1 VVKRGNIWRKGLIG
15 FLFVALLIGV
25 VGVTPISAQEKPIK
39 IGYLAALTGD
49 WAAYGQTEE
58 KSAKL
63 AVDEIN
69 AKGGVLGRKIEL
81 VVYDFRTR
89 AEDAVNAVRRMI
101 EEDKVVALV
110 GANGSGINIATA
122 PLVNR
127 YGVAQIGTVSTN
139 PLVTVDEKG
148 NVRPF
153 SFRICFT
160 DPYQG
165 KLIAYFA
172 AKELGRMNAA
182 ILYDVGND
190 YSHGL
195 REFFMA
201 SYGGYGGTVV
211 ADLGFRGGQDV
222 DFRAQLTEIRDKKA
236 DVLILPNM
244 GKEMALIMKQAREL
258 GMNEI
263 VFVGGDGYGE
273 FMWEIAG
280 DAMENSYWINHVAP
294 EDPAMQLFF
303 KAYKEKWNDECKEF
317 VNGVLGY
324 DSVYWLVDAIARA
337 GSDDP
342 KAIRDALAATSNLA
356 LHHATITID
365 PANNTPKDKDG
376 VVLVAKEGRGQFY
389 KKIKP

>member
-1 VVKRGNIWRKGLIG
+1 
-15 FLFVALLIGV
+15 
-25 VGVTPISAQEKPIK
+25 
-39 IGYLAALTGD
+39 
-49 WAAYGQTEE
+49 YGQTEE

-122 PLVNR
+122 PLFNR

-139 PLVTVDEKG
+139 PLVTVAEKG

-201 SYGGYGGTVV
+201 SYGG
-211 ADLGFRGGQDV
+211 
-222 DFRAQLTEIRDKKA
+222 
-236 DVLILPNM
+236 
-244 GKEMALIMKQAREL
+244 
-258 GMNEI
+258 
-263 VFVGGDGYGE
+263 
-273 FMWEIAG
+273 
-280 DAMENSYWINHVAP
+280 
-294 EDPAMQLFF
+294 
-303 KAYKEKWNDECKEF
+303 
-317 VNGVLGY
+317 
-324 DSVYWLVDAIARA
+324 
-337 GSDDP
+337 
-342 KAIRDALAATSNLA
+342 
-356 LHHATITID
+356 
-365 PANNTPKDKDG
+365 
-376 VVLVAKEGRGQFY
+376 
-389 KKIKP
+389 